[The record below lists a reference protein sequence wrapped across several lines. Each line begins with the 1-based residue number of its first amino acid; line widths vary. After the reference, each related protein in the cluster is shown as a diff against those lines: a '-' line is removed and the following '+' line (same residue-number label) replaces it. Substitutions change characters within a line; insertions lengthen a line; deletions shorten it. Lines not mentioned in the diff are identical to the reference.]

1 MNKCHYCGTPFGL
14 VPVVYKLNG
23 KRRDHSYYAPACK
36 CLEIM
41 AEKKE
46 KKEVGQRKAN
56 RIKELLDCGI
66 APVYKNKTF
75 SNYNRAENPN
85 AYDVCRQYARH
96 FGEGTGI
103 RGIFLTGYVGTG
115 KTHLAVSIVDHVAR
129 IKHRKIASFILFESV
144 PELMDRIRERR
155 SMNWLRNTLN
165 ACDLL
170 VLDDL
175 GTEHITDW
183 SIQIMHDIVDIRY
196 RIKKHTIIT
205 TNLSL
210 EEVREEY
217 GERMFSRIYE
227 MCQGVK
233 FTGKDYRL
241 CE

>member
-1 MNKCHYCGTPFGL
+1 MNKCNYCGTSFGL
-14 VPVVYKLNG
+14 VPVAYEVNG
-23 KRRDHSYYAPACK
+23 KRRDHSYYAPICK
-36 CLEIM
+36 CVEII
-41 AEKKE
+41 AERLRKK
-46 KKEVGQRKAN
+46 KLGQKQADRIRK
-56 RIKELLDCGI
+56 LLDCGI
-66 APVYKNKTF
+66 DPIYQNKTF
-75 SNYNRAENPN
+75 SNYDRMKNPN
-85 AYDVCRQYARH
+85 AYNLCRQYAKH
-96 FGEGTGI
+96 FGENSEKLGL
-103 RGIFLTGYVGTG
+103 FLTGYVGTG
-115 KTHLAVSIVDHVAR
+115 KTHLAVSIVDHIAR
-129 IKHRKIASFILFESV
+129 IKYRKIGSFILFESV

-155 SMNWLRNTLN
+155 SMSWLRNTLN

-183 SIQIMHDIVDIRY
+183 STQIIHDIVDIRY

-210 EEVREEY
+210 EEVKEEY

-241 CE
+241 WE